1 MEFGHLEPLKIPS
14 LFVRSP
20 LEKLPTCGRMC
31 LSNLHSWGDSAMAEG
46 KVKWFNNSKGYGFIE
61 TDEGKDVFVHFSQIQ
76 QEGFKTLKQGQSVE
90 YEMNVGDKGPQAHNV
105 LPK

>member
-1 MEFGHLEPLKIPS
+1 MAQL
-14 LFVRSP
+14 
-20 LEKLPTCGRMC
+20 GRYY
-31 LSNLHSWGDSAMAEG
+31 LRWGKYDKAEG

>member
-1 MEFGHLEPLKIPS
+1 M
-14 LFVRSP
+14 
-20 LEKLPTCGRMC
+20 T
-31 LSNLHSWGDSAMAEG
+31 EG

-105 LPK
+105 MPK

>member
-1 MEFGHLEPLKIPS
+1 
-14 LFVRSP
+14 
-20 LEKLPTCGRMC
+20 
-31 LSNLHSWGDSAMAEG
+31 MAEG

-76 QEGFKTLKQGQSVE
+76 QEGFKTLKQGQEVE
-90 YEMNVGDKGPQAHNV
+90 YEMNVGDKGPQAYNV

>member
-1 MEFGHLEPLKIPS
+1 
-14 LFVRSP
+14 
-20 LEKLPTCGRMC
+20 
-31 LSNLHSWGDSAMAEG
+31 MADG

-105 LPK
+105 MPK

>member
-1 MEFGHLEPLKIPS
+1 
-14 LFVRSP
+14 
-20 LEKLPTCGRMC
+20 
-31 LSNLHSWGDSAMAEG
+31 MAEG

-76 QEGFKTLKQGQSVE
+76 QDGFKTLKQGQSVE

-105 LPK
+105 LPKS

>member
-1 MEFGHLEPLKIPS
+1 
-14 LFVRSP
+14 
-20 LEKLPTCGRMC
+20 
-31 LSNLHSWGDSAMAEG
+31 MAEG

-76 QEGFKTLKQGQSVE
+76 QEGFKTLKQGQAVE

-105 LPK
+105 MPK

>member
-1 MEFGHLEPLKIPS
+1 
-14 LFVRSP
+14 
-20 LEKLPTCGRMC
+20 
-31 LSNLHSWGDSAMAEG
+31 MAEG

-61 TDEGKDVFVHFSQIQ
+61 TDEGQDVFVHFSQIQ

>member
-1 MEFGHLEPLKIPS
+1 
-14 LFVRSP
+14 
-20 LEKLPTCGRMC
+20 
-31 LSNLHSWGDSAMAEG
+31 MAEG
-46 KVKWFNNSKGYGFIE
+46 KVKWFNNSKGDGFIE

>member
-1 MEFGHLEPLKIPS
+1 
-14 LFVRSP
+14 
-20 LEKLPTCGRMC
+20 
-31 LSNLHSWGDSAMAEG
+31 MAEG

-105 LPK
+105 MPK

>member
-1 MEFGHLEPLKIPS
+1 
-14 LFVRSP
+14 
-20 LEKLPTCGRMC
+20 
-31 LSNLHSWGDSAMAEG
+31 MAEG

-61 TDEGKDVFVHFSQIQ
+61 TDDGKDVFVHFSQIQ

-105 LPK
+105 MPK

>member
-1 MEFGHLEPLKIPS
+1 
-14 LFVRSP
+14 
-20 LEKLPTCGRMC
+20 
-31 LSNLHSWGDSAMAEG
+31 MADG

-76 QEGFKTLKQGQSVE
+76 QEGFKTLKQGQTVE

-105 LPK
+105 MPK

>member
-1 MEFGHLEPLKIPS
+1 
-14 LFVRSP
+14 
-20 LEKLPTCGRMC
+20 MC
-31 LSNLHSWGDSAMAEG
+31 LSNLHFGGDSAMAEG

>member
-1 MEFGHLEPLKIPS
+1 MI
-14 LFVRSP
+14 
-20 LEKLPTCGRMC
+20 
-31 LSNLHSWGDSAMAEG
+31 EG

-76 QEGFKTLKQGQSVE
+76 QEGFKTLKQGQAVE

-105 LPK
+105 MPK